1 MSAAKDLERMW
12 EEVRDGVEGLDRAF
26 RAPGQVDDDGFVAK
40 HGDTAG
46 KQGSRSFLSPLTA
59 NFFGDAGNEA
69 VGSVGGGLGSGVAR
83 AETCTTGGEKKF
95 GQA

>member
-26 RAPGQVDDDGFVAK
+26 RAPGQVDDDGFVAN

-46 KQGSRSFLSPLTA
+46 KQGGWRFLGTLPA
-59 NFFGDAGNEA
+59 NLFGDAGNEA
-69 VGSVGGGLGSGVAR
+69 VGSVGCSLGSGVAR

-95 GQA
+95 SQA